1 MKRKLTLLAALLA
14 LTGLLSA
21 CTAGSSRPGEPSGS
35 ESSASQ
41 PAESEPS
48 QPEEQPDSSAE
59 REPEEPEPAESEPE
73 VVKTNPDIGAA
84 PAGSQPETQPE
95 DLRVN
100 PSTGEED
107 PDVEATG
114 QQGYDLTLYLEE
126 NLPPES
132 WAYIKETELGQ
143 FTIGVL
149 EEETVRAAVA
159 AYPGETGRL
168 TIGYQSA
175 SCSVARV
182 EELDRAIQEIDF
194 PELTY
199 AMVWHRLGGT
209 AEGAEVGIFAYDE
222 AAEAVAREEILR
234 VVEEQQFP
242 EEYLDLYLNR
252 YTKIP
257 EGQNP
262 DT

>member
-1 MKRKLTLLAALLA
+1 MHQRIV
-14 LTGLLSA
+14 
-21 CTAGSSRPGEPSGS
+21 
-35 ESSASQ
+35 
-41 PAESEPS
+41 

-59 REPEEPEPAESEPE
+59 SEPEEPEPAESEPE

-84 PAGSQPETQPE
+84 PAESQPETQPESRPE

-107 PDVEATG
+107 PDEG
-114 QQGYDLTLYLEE
+114 EIIRQGYDLTLYLEE

-132 WAYIKETELGQ
+132 WAYIKETELGR

-194 PELTY
+194 PEHTY

-252 YTKIP
+252 YTKVP

>member
-14 LTGLLSA
+14 LTGLLAA

-59 REPEEPEPAESEPE
+59 SEPE
-73 VVKTNPDIGAA
+73 MVKTNPDIGAA
-84 PAGSQPETQPE
+84 PTESQPETQPESRPE

-100 PSTGEED
+100 PSTGEAD
-107 PDVEATG
+107 PDEG
-114 QQGYDLTLYLEE
+114 EIIRQGYDLTLYLEE

-168 TIGYQSA
+168 TICYQSA

-194 PELTY
+194 PEHTY

-209 AEGAEVGIFAYDE
+209 VEGAEVGIFAYDE

-242 EEYLDLYLNR
+242 EEYLNLYLNR